1 MATCVAKQLE
11 IEMLLGQPLL
21 WAHEQLDALKEQF
34 LFHICPR
41 GVAANGTFTGRVS
54 HVTDAIPWS
63 INFTLFSS
71 IVKYLC

>member
-11 IEMLLGQPLL
+11 IEMLLGQSPL

-41 GVAANGTFTGRVS
+41 GVAANGTFTGCVS

-63 INFTLFSS
+63 INFTLFSF

>member
-41 GVAANGTFTGRVS
+41 GVAAN
-54 HVTDAIPWS
+54 
-63 INFTLFSS
+63 
-71 IVKYLC
+71 

>member
-11 IEMLLGQPLL
+11 LEMLLGQLPL
-21 WAHEQLDALKEQF
+21 WAHEQLGALKEQF

-41 GVAANGTFTGRVS
+41 GVAANGTFTRRVT
-54 HVTDAIPWS
+54 HVTEAIPWS
-63 INFTLFSS
+63 INFTLFSF